1 MPPRLKDEIDEF
13 NSWVYDL
20 VNNGVYKTGFAGTQ
34 AAYEANVFP
43 LFEALDRIEAHMS
56 QPGHSPYLFGDHI
69 TEADIRLYVT
79 MIRFDAAYVTIFR
92 CNLRMVRYAYPKIDL
107 WLRTLYHD
115 VSEKTNGGAFKNTTD
130 FDIIKKGY
138 AVVKGIP
145 TPVGPLPHILPLE
158 G

>member
-1 MPPRLKDEIDEF
+1 LPPQLKDEIEEF

-20 VNNGVYKTGFAGTQ
+20 INNGVYKTGFAGTQ

-43 LFEALDRIEAHMS
+43 LFEVLDRIEAHMS
-56 QPGHSPYLFGDHI
+56 QPGHSPYLFGNHI

-92 CNLRMVRYAYPKIDL
+92 CNLRMVRFAYPKIDK
-107 WLRTLYHD
+107 WLRTIYWD
-115 VSEKTNGGAFKNTTD
+115 VGEKTNGGAFKKTTD